1 MHPGWTAVRTHSQ
14 CQDNLTKR
22 HAFFTFQ
29 TSNAPLCV
37 APRANG
43 SAIRPSSRLA
53 SPAPH
58 RSRCSGGSIHGL
70 LRPPVENTITQIV
83 YLISAVLFVS
93 GIKKLSSPATARSGN
108 ARASLAMLLAI
119 VVTLLDNRILD
130 WTTVLAAVVAGA
142 VIGGL
147 LARYIQMTA
156 MPQLVAIFN
165 GFGGGASAAVAAA
178 EFVRAGAGGQ
188 SLGVDA
194 GVTIVL
200 STLIGA
206 VTFSGSLIAFGKLQG
221 IVTGKPVT
229 FPLQKS
235 FNALLFLLTLVVGA
249 SLAHAG
255 VADAVAPLAGMS
267 GPEIGGPF
275 FLALVVAALI
285 LGVLLVIPIGGADM
299 PVVVS
304 LLNSYSGIAAAT
316 TGFVLNNYILII
328 AGSLVG
334 AAGLILTQLMCKAM
348 NRSLGNVAFGAFG
361 TEGPTAKAT
370 TGQRP
375 VRDVDAEQAAM
386 VLAYAG
392 SVAVVPGYG
401 LAVAQA
407 QHELKKVCD
416 LLEDRGVTVRF
427 GVHPVAG
434 RMPGHMNV
442 LLAEADVSY
451 DKLLDLDD
459 INAEFDTTDVVLIV
473 GANDV
478 VNPAAR
484 DPDSVIAG
492 MPILDVDKARTVIVM
507 KRSLSP
513 GFAGIDNDLFYMDNT
528 LMFFG

>member
-1 MHPGWTAVRTHSQ
+1 MES
-14 CQDNLTKR
+14 
-22 HAFFTFQ
+22 
-29 TSNAPLCV
+29 
-37 APRANG
+37 
-43 SAIRPSSRLA
+43 
-53 SPAPH
+53 
-58 RSRCSGGSIHGL
+58 
-70 LRPPVENTITQIV
+70 NTIAQIA
-83 YLISAVLFVS
+83 YLISAILFVS
-93 GIKKLSSPATARSGN
+93 GIKQLSSPATARSGN
-108 ARASLAMLLAI
+108 MRASLAMLLAI
-119 VVTLLDNRILD
+119 VVTLLYNEILD
-130 WTTVLAAVVAGA
+130 WTTVLAAVIAGS
-142 VIGGL
+142 VIGGV

-178 EFVRAGAGGQ
+178 EFVRAGGSGP
-188 SLGVDA
+188 SLGIGD

-200 STLIGA
+200 GTLIGA

-229 FPLQKS
+229 FPLQKVV
-235 FNALLFLLTLVVGA
+235 NALLFLGVLLVGA
-249 SLAHAG
+249 SLAHVG
-255 VADAVAPLAGMS
+255 TADGVAPLFGMS
-267 GPEIGGPF
+267 ALEISGPF
-275 FLALVVAALI
+275 FLALVIGALL

-304 LLNSYSGIAAAT
+304 LLNSYSGLAAAT

-361 TEGPTAKAT
+361 TEGQTARVK

-386 VLAYAG
+386 VLAYAS

-459 INAEFDTTDVVLIV
+459 INAEFDSTDVVLIV

-484 DPDSVIAG
+484 DPESIIAG

-528 LMFFG
+528 LMFFGDAKDQMSELVKEVREA